1 MLNHPKPKAVAEE
14 DKGLNHP
21 KPKAVAEE
29 DKTIQTQIEKKAAS
43 TPKKRKGAGEMKT
56 WKGLIRLPSQVDRN
70 GHGVL
75 MFAKDQTYGASTHSV
90 ASWR

>member
-1 MLNHPKPKAVAEE
+1 MLNHPKPE
-14 DKGLNHP
+14 
-21 KPKAVAEE
+21 AVAEE

-70 GHGVL
+70 GHGVVNVC
-75 MFAKDQTYGASTHSV
+75 QRPNIRSV
-90 ASWR
+90 YSFSGLL